1 MNPDRPAGPDDRTP
15 PPRAEEAPFPAAP
28 SHDFTVRRRTL
39 IALLLAAIVLPC
51 IYVATMAWNDLH
63 TREADATDATL
74 RTVRVA
80 EEHALKV
87 FDMNDALDARI
98 VDGVEDLDDDGIRAN
113 EAQIHEKLDAIGGG
127 YPQVSAVSIFG
138 RDGALLA
145 SSRYSPPPAFSIA
158 TRDDFV
164 GIRDGRVLDH
174 VSRVMQGQVS
184 GETVFNT
191 GIARHDAAG
200 QFAGLVSVALRPGYF
215 DKFYSEL
222 LGDDSPMALGLVRS
236 DGAILAF
243 EPPPGARAPRAKA
256 TASAT
261 PSGAD
266 TANITHGASAAASDS
281 AGVSGA
287 ANAANTTDAA
297 APAAIT
303 PGSPFAAALALG
315 KEAGVVRMHSRL
327 LGDNAIVAF
336 RRVGAYPVYVACL
349 YRTSAIWSA
358 WYRHLSVLIISMFTP
373 SIALW
378 CVIWLSLRRL
388 AAEEEAWERWQAE
401 AAMRRSIESAYRQ
414 SRKMEAL
421 GNLVG
426 SVAHDFNNLLM
437 IVSAN
442 VQIARRR
449 GVSGFERELSAV
461 ERALKSGQSLTR
473 QLLGVARKQ
482 PLRNETIPVGRWLP
496 ASRELLRASLGA
508 KVALVM
514 DVDEAVWPV
523 QVDVAEFELAL
534 INLAVNAR
542 DAMPN
547 GGRFTVRARNISFR
561 PGEGFPLDGEFVH
574 VSLEDTGVG
583 MSPDVL
589 ARAFEPLYTT
599 KPKGM
604 GTGLGLP
611 QVFAF
616 CERSGGLAAI
626 DSAIG
631 AGTSVHLYL
640 PRVSAAPVAQR
651 EAEPREHSAN
661 PPQGLHV
668 LLVEDNDEVAAG
680 TEALLQMMGHHITC
694 ANDAASALAFV
705 DAARAARAGDDD
717 APHFDLVLSDI
728 HMPGTMNGI
737 DLAEA
742 LQTREPW
749 LPVILVTGY
758 AEELERTRGVDVRVL
773 SKPFDIALLEKM
785 LEAIQHDRPT
795 RARRERDA
803 TL

>member
-1 MNPDRPAGPDDRTP
+1 MIPDRPAGPDDRLLP
-15 PPRAEEAPFPAAP
+15 SPRTDEAPFPAAP

-51 IYVATMAWNDLH
+51 VYVATMAWSDLR
-63 TREADATDATL
+63 TREADATDVTL

-98 VDGVEDLDDDGIRAN
+98 VDGVEELDDEGIRAN

-127 YPQVSAVSIFG
+127 YPQVAAVSIFG
-138 RDGALLA
+138 RNGALLA
-145 SSRYSPPPAFSIA
+145 SSRYSPPPPVSIA

-174 VSRVMQGQVS
+174 VSRVMVGQVS

-191 GIARHDAAG
+191 GIARRDAAG
-200 QFAGLVSVALRPGYF
+200 QFAGLVSVALRPHYF
-215 DKFYSEL
+215 NKFYSEL
-222 LGDDSPMALGLVRS
+222 LGDESPMALGLVRS

-243 EPPPGARAPRAKA
+243 EPPPGAA
-256 TASAT
+256 
-261 PSGAD
+261 
-266 TANITHGASAAASDS
+266 ASAAVARPASGS
-281 AGVSGA
+281 ASSTA
-287 ANAANTTDAA
+287 ASRATV
-297 APAAIT
+297 PEAIT
-303 PGSPFAAALALG
+303 PGTPFAAALALG
-315 KEAGVVRMHSRL
+315 KDSGVVRMHSQL
-327 LGDNAIVAF
+327 LGGNAIVAF
-336 RRVGAYPVYVACL
+336 RRVGAYPVYVTCA
-349 YRTSAIWSA
+349 YRASAIWA
-358 WYRHLSVLIISMFTP
+358 GWYRHLSVLLISMFTP

-401 AAMRRSIESAYRQ
+401 ASMRRSIESAYRQ

-449 GVSGFERELSAV
+449 GTPGLERELSAV

-482 PLRNETIPVGRWLP
+482 PLRNETIHVGRWLP
-496 ASRELLRASLGA
+496 ACRELLRASLGA
-508 KVALVM
+508 KVSLV
-514 DVDEAVWPV
+514 VDLDEDVWPV
-523 QVDVAEFELAL
+523 LVDVAEFELAL

-547 GGRFTVRARNISFR
+547 GGRFTVHAHNMAFR
-561 PGEGFPLDGEFVH
+561 PGEGFPLDGDFVH

-640 PRVSAAPVAQR
+640 PRAAAVAAPKR
-651 EAEPREHSAN
+651 EPAPREESTN
-661 PPQGLHV
+661 PPQGLRV

-680 TEALLQMMGHHITC
+680 TEALLQMMDHHVTC
-694 ANDAASALAFV
+694 ASDAASALTLV
-705 DAARAARAGDDD
+705 DAARADRRDD
-717 APHFDLVLSDI
+717 ADAPYFDLVLSDI
-728 HMPGTMNGI
+728 HMPGEMNGI

-742 LQTREPW
+742 LQARDPA

-758 AEELERTRGVDVRVL
+758 AEELERARHVDVRVL

-785 LEAIQHDRPT
+785 LEAIQRERQA

>member
-1 MNPDRPAGPDDRTP
+1 MIADRPERPDERTSPQP
-15 PPRAEEAPFPAAP
+15 PTDDAPFPAAP
-28 SHDFTVRRRTL
+28 GHDFTVRRRTL
-39 IALLLAAIVLPC
+39 LALLVAAIVLPC
-51 IYVATMAWNDLH
+51 VYVAAMAYNDLRA
-63 TREADATDATL
+63 READATDITL

-87 FDMNDALDARI
+87 FDMNDALDTRVI
-98 VDGVEDLDDDGIRAN
+98 DLVQGLNDDGVRAS

-127 YPQVSAVSIFG
+127 YPQVAAVSIFG
-138 RDGALLA
+138 RDGELLA
-145 SSRYSPPPAFSIA
+145 SSRYSPPPSVSIVA
-158 TRDDFV
+158 RDDFT
-164 GIRDGRVLDH
+164 GIRGGRVIDH

-184 GETVFNT
+184 GETVFNM
-191 GIARHDAAG
+191 GVARRDDAG
-200 QFAGLVSVALRPGYF
+200 EFAGLVSVALRPGYF
-215 DKFYSEL
+215 SAFDRDL
-222 LGDDSPMALGLVRS
+222 LGPESPMALGLVRS

-243 EPPPGARAPRAKA
+243 DPPPRAL
-256 TASAT
+256 AS
-261 PSGAD
+261 S
-266 TANITHGASAAASDS
+266 
-281 AGVSGA
+281 V
-287 ANAANTTDAA
+287 
-297 APAAIT
+297 T
-303 PGSPFAAALALG
+303 PGSPLGVALARG
-315 KEAGVVRMHSRL
+315 SESGVVRMHSEL
-327 LGDNAIVAF
+327 LGSNVILAF
-336 RRVGAYPVYVACL
+336 RRVGGYPVYVTCA
-349 YRTSAIWSA
+349 YRTHAIWAA
-358 WYRHLSVLIISMFTP
+358 WYRHLSVLLISMFTP

-388 AAEEEAWERWQAE
+388 AAEEEAWERWHAE
-401 AAMRRSIESAYRQ
+401 ASMRRSIESAYRQ

-449 GVSGFERELSAV
+449 GVTGFERELSAV

-482 PLRNETIPVGRWLP
+482 PLRNETIHVGRWLP
-496 ASRELLRASLGA
+496 ACRELLRASLGA
-508 KVALVM
+508 KVSLVV
-514 DVDEAVWPV
+514 DVGDGVWPV
-523 QVDVAEFELAL
+523 LVDVAEFELAL

-561 PGEGFPLDGEFVH
+561 PDEGFPLDGDFVH
-574 VSLEDTGVG
+574 VTLEDTGSG
-583 MSPDVL
+583 MPPDVL

-599 KPKGM
+599 KSKGT

-631 AGTSVHLYL
+631 AGTTVHLYL
-640 PRVSAAPVAQR
+640 PRSLAEPPAQR
-651 EAEPREHSAN
+651 PSEPRPESAQVQ
-661 PPQGLHV
+661 QGLNV

-680 TEALLQMMGHHITC
+680 TEALLQMMGHRVTC
-694 ANDAASALAFV
+694 ASDAASALQLIEAP
-705 DAARAARAGDDD
+705 RADGAHTPR
-717 APHFDLVLSDI
+717 FDLVLSDI

-742 LQTREPW
+742 LEGLEPA

-758 AEELERTRGVDVRVL
+758 AEELDRARHVDVRVL
-773 SKPFDIALLEKM
+773 SKPFDIALLEKT
-785 LEAIQHDRPT
+785 LEAIREDRQA
-795 RARRERDA
+795 RAKQERDV
-803 TL
+803 TLPAGRDQA